1 MNKRARQRLIG
12 VTVIV
17 LIVVG
22 ALVFGTT
29 VTGLGGAY
37 KKSIAEIRSDSALV
51 GKQVQVEGPVV
62 KGSWKP
68 GATPFVFSIGET
80 GDPNAE
86 GLKIVWDRPVP
97 SAFGD
102 GTTAIVT
109 GIVNEDGSV
118 TAKTLITQCPSK
130 YASAT
135 DALSVDALLKSTLGS
150 ATVKITG
157 YIVNGSVKPSGSA
170 ERFVVGTLATG
181 GESVPV
187 AFDGALPQGITD
199 GAKVVI
205 TGSLEDNGV
214 FNATDVALDEAQK

>member
-12 VTVIV
+12 VTVII

-22 ALVFGTT
+22 ALFFGTSM
-29 VTGLGGAY
+29 TGAGGAY
-37 KKSIAEIRSDSALV
+37 KKSISEIRSDTALV
-51 GKQVQVEGPVV
+51 GKQVQVDGPVV
-62 KGSWKP
+62 KGSWTP
-68 GATPFVFSIGET
+68 NASPFVFSIGDK

-102 GTTAIVT
+102 GTIAIVT
-109 GIVNEDGSV
+109 GIVNADKSV

-135 DALSVDALLKSTLGS
+135 DALTVDALLKSTLGV

-157 YIVNGSVKPSGSA
+157 YVVNGSIKPAGSA
-170 ERFVVGTLATG
+170 ERLTVGTLATG

-187 AFDGALPQGITD
+187 AFSGALPQGVTD
-199 GAKVVI
+199 GAKVVLS
-205 TGSLEDNGV
+205 GSLEDSGV
-214 FNATDVALDEAQK
+214 FNATDVALDDTQK

>member
-17 LIVVG
+17 LIIVG
-22 ALVFGTT
+22 ALIFGTSM
-29 VTGLGGAY
+29 TGAGGAY
-37 KKSIAEIRSDSALV
+37 KKTIAEVRSDAALV
-51 GKQVQVEGPVV
+51 GKQVQIDGPVV
-62 KGSWKP
+62 KGSWTP
-68 GATPFVFSIGET
+68 GASPFVFSIGDKN
-80 GDPNAE
+80 DPNVE
-86 GLKIVWDRPVP
+86 GLKIIWDRPVP

-102 GTTAIVT
+102 GTIAIVT
-109 GIVNEDGSV
+109 GIVNEDHSV

-130 YASAT
+130 YASAK
-135 DALSVDALLKSTLGS
+135 DALTVDALLKSTLGS

-157 YIVNGSVKPSGSA
+157 YVVNGTIKPSGTA
-170 ERFVVGTLATG
+170 ERFSVGTLAAG

-187 AFDGALPQGITD
+187 AFDGALPQGVTD

-214 FNATDVALDEAQK
+214 FNATEVALDEAQK

>member
-17 LIVVG
+17 IIIVCALIFG
-22 ALVFGTT
+22 ANL
-29 VTGLGGAY
+29 TGAGGAY
-37 KKSIAEIRSDSALV
+37 KKSIAEVRSDAALV

-62 KGSWKP
+62 KGSWTP
-68 GATPFVFSIGET
+68 GASPFIFSIGDKS
-80 GDPNAE
+80 DPNAE

-102 GTTAIVT
+102 GTIAIVT
-109 GIVNEDGSV
+109 GVVNADKSV

-135 DALSVDALLKSTLGS
+135 DALTVDALLKSSLGS

-157 YIVNGSVKPSGSA
+157 YIVNGTIKPSGSA
-170 ERFVVGTLATG
+170 ERFSVGTLSSG
-181 GESVPV
+181 GDSVPV
-187 AFDGALPQGITD
+187 AFDGALPQGAVD

-205 TGSLEDNGV
+205 TGSLEDNGT
-214 FNATDVALDEAQK
+214 FNATEVALDEAQK